1 MRKEEKKRRKD
12 VLSRYCFS
20 RFFLC
25 CGDTRHKNGD
35 EFVVFIDER
44 AALAKRLDQRLALD
58 NEEPYECFPQFIIHH
73 SLLDIRYSIRG
84 KCVGQS
90 YRISSRDVDNI

>member
-1 MRKEEKKRRKD
+1 MRKEESVEPLLLFQ
-12 VLSRYCFS
+12 VL
-20 RFFLC
+20 LC
-25 CGDTRHKNGD
+25 CGDTRHKTGD

-44 AALAKRLDQRLALD
+44 AALVKRFDQRLALD

-90 YRISSRDVDNI
+90 YRISSRDGDNI